1 MPIDWGKRLCH
12 RAMDRREGEAVSL
25 RDPCHHSHGFILTI
39 NGGSSSLKCSLF
51 LVGPPLTRVVS
62 CVVDRIGFPDGTLT
76 LTDVAGGTTER
87 RTIQAAHHK
96 DCVDPFIAW
105 LEQKV
110 TNADL
115 VAIGHRVVHGGHRYS
130 EPQRLT
136 PEVMGELRRLSPYD
150 PEHMPAEIEL
160 IETLGRRYP
169 TLPQVACFDTAFH
182 RDMPRVARLLP
193 IPRRYDEAG
202 VQRYGFHGLSY
213 AYLMKEL
220 RRIAPHEAQG
230 RVILAHLGNGAS
242 MAAVRG
248 GKGIDT
254 SMSFTPAAGLPMSTR
269 SGDLDPGLLS
279 YLSRTEGMTVEQ
291 FQTMV
296 NQQSGLL
303 GVSETSSDLRDLLAS
318 ESHDPRAAEAIA
330 LFCYQAK
337 KWMGSFAAALG
348 GLDTL
353 VFSGGIGENS
363 AVVRARICEGLE
375 FLGIALDVTRNL
387 AGSSV
392 ISREGSGAT
401 VRVITTDEE
410 SEIASSVHQL
420 LHENRGNEV

>member
-1 MPIDWGKRLCH
+1 M
-12 RAMDRREGEAVSL
+12 SL
-25 RDPCHHSHGFILTI
+25 SQGFILTV

-51 LVGPPLTRVVS
+51 QIGPPLTPVVS
-62 CVVDRIGFPDGTLT
+62 CLVDRIGFPEGTLT
-76 LTDVAGGTTER
+76 LTDVASGTSER
-87 RTIQAAHHK
+87 RPIQAAHHK
-96 DCVDPFIAW
+96 DSVGPLIAW

-110 TNADL
+110 THTDL

-150 PEHMPAEIEL
+150 PEHLPSEIEL
-160 IETLGRRYP
+160 IETLGQRYP
-169 TLPQVACFDTAFH
+169 SLPQIVCFDTAFH

-193 IPRRYDEAG
+193 IPRRYDAAG

-213 AYLMKEL
+213 AYLMEEL

-230 RVILAHLGNGAS
+230 LIILAHLGNGAS

-248 GKGIDT
+248 GKSIDT
-254 SMSFTPAAGLPMSTR
+254 SMGFTPTAGLPMSTR

-291 FQTMV
+291 FNTMV
-296 NQQSGLL
+296 NRQSGLL

-318 ESHDPRAAEAIA
+318 ERHDLRAAEAVA

-337 KWMGSFAAALG
+337 RWIGSFAAALG

-363 AVVRARICEGLE
+363 AVVRARICEGLG
-375 FLGIALDVTRNL
+375 FLGVALDEAPNL
-387 AGSSV
+387 AGAAV
-392 ISREGSGAT
+392 ISKKESRVT
-401 VRVITTDEE
+401 VRVIPTDEE
-410 SEIASSVHQL
+410 REIARSVLQL
-420 LHENRGNEV
+420 LDEEQKR